1 MNVEKKMLGQI
12 LFGSSAKIRCL
23 NISVGMLFPATP
35 AGRSVKH
42 TAMSSPKASLS
53 LKILDYLTE
62 KRLNAAKIEE
72 AKMVYFEL
80 DGNGYSV
87 TNTSDGLLISSAGAN
102 LSNNHIAIGEVLYD
116 LAFGSDAE
124 IITSFDDCVNS
135 IASSANIRPDAASL
149 FCDSMY
155 YGVSKFRREVLV
167 TVDNSL
173 AEQMVRASSNGL
185 LSPIESLKPLTSL
198 PTLAVETAKPK
209 RKTERK
215 KVSTVIKD
223 CKDGAYKVPYDW
235 KDVEHIQPVSALDG
249 FVPNEAFESVL
260 KKIKVRTEKVLT
272 RLDINPEDRVA
283 ALGKDYINI
292 SLVGKPGTGK
302 TVMAYAI
309 SAATGMPVYS
319 VNLSH
324 NTDEDEFQGQTKIVD
339 GKAQFVETDFLN
351 AYTNGGIIILEEV
364 NLANPAVIMGALGQ
378 AVEFPFILKRNGYET
393 VRRHPLCVIITTMNI
408 GTAGSKIPSQAFMNR
423 FKQTYTLN
431 DPTASDFVKILCTSG
446 AEKAKC
452 QWVYD
457 AYEKIVAYLNSDEI
471 NEEDIAMTLSLRTC
485 FGALENMEEGDSPLD
500 AIKHSIIGKIA
511 ESDLALARDCETEVL
526 KKSVPKPMF

>member
-1 MNVEKKMLGQI
+1 M
-12 LFGSSAKIRCL
+12 
-23 NISVGMLFPATP
+23 
-35 AGRSVKH
+35 
-42 TAMSSPKASLS
+42 
-53 LKILDYLTE
+53 
-62 KRLNAAKIEE
+62 
-72 AKMVYFEL
+72 
-80 DGNGYSV
+80 
-87 TNTSDGLLISSAGAN
+87 
-102 LSNNHIAIGEVLYD
+102 
-116 LAFGSDAE
+116 
-124 IITSFDDCVNS
+124 
-135 IASSANIRPDAASL
+135 
-149 FCDSMY
+149 
-155 YGVSKFRREVLV
+155 
-167 TVDNSL
+167 
-173 AEQMVRASSNGL
+173 
-185 LSPIESLKPLTSL
+185 
-198 PTLAVETAKPK
+198 
-209 RKTERK
+209 
-215 KVSTVIKD
+215 
-223 CKDGAYKVPYDW
+223 
-235 KDVEHIQPVSALDG
+235 
-249 FVPNEAFESVL
+249 
-260 KKIKVRTEKVLT
+260 LT

-393 VRRHPLCVIITTMNI
+393 VRRHPLCIIITTMNI